1 MAANT
6 SVLARCWRRTWA
18 LLPELNFCSAP
29 DNRHVFEVLAVPEAP
44 ALRRI
49 HVVTTDDAPVSVAA
63 WLPLAAWRLSGDL
76 VYRNLVE
83 GHEEEEGTIALPCFG
98 NATGIDLNL
107 GFSAVSLPSSG
118 TFTRLTELSLERV
131 RFQGTCELGDMVS
144 SPRCPCLRTLRIRR
158 ARGMARLTLNIDAPV
173 LNILALH
180 SCFTRNQPQ
189 PIANISVPQLI
200 ALIWMDAYDPS
211 CVHLGSLGQLQQLSP
226 NVIVVYGNHHS
237 GRNREVLWLLQHF
250 QVIHRLNIV
259 LSYPPVGLRSFFSAI
274 YTVKDDKGNF
284 QYLMQDVT
292 YLPRVTFL
300 ALYVMNEGHAFG
312 ARSCHVLRLCTV
324 IRKLSMVLL
333 TCRNFEAQSTCPSG
347 CICDQPTNW
356 KIEKLS
362 LNCLQEVEITGLKGA
377 DHEVAFLERLFN
389 WAGVL
394 KKLRITFDHTVS
406 KSKAK
411 ELCQRLSSI
420 ARPETLMEF

>member
-1 MAANT
+1 MLAN
-6 SVLARCWRRTWA
+6 
-18 LLPELNFCSAP
+18 AP
-29 DNRHVFEVLAVPEAP
+29 HQTCPGGGQAHV
-44 ALRRI
+44 
-49 HVVTTDDAPVSVAA
+49 
-63 WLPLAAWRLSGDL
+63 
-76 VYRNLVE
+76 
-83 GHEEEEGTIALPCFG
+83 
-98 NATGIDLNL
+98 
-107 GFSAVSLPSSG
+107 
-118 TFTRLTELSLERV
+118 
-131 RFQGTCELGDMVS
+131 
-144 SPRCPCLRTLRIRR
+144 
-158 ARGMARLTLNIDAPV
+158 
-173 LNILALH
+173 
-180 SCFTRNQPQ
+180 
-189 PIANISVPQLI
+189 
-200 ALIWMDAYDPS
+200 
-211 CVHLGSLGQLQQLSP
+211 LGQLQQLSP

-237 GRNREVLWLLQHF
+237 AHNREVLWLLQHF

-259 LSYPPVGLRSFFSAI
+259 LSYPP
-274 YTVKDDKGNF
+274 DDKGNF

-312 ARSCHVLRLCTV
+312 ARSCHVLRLCTG

-411 ELCQRLSSI
+411 ELCQRLSST